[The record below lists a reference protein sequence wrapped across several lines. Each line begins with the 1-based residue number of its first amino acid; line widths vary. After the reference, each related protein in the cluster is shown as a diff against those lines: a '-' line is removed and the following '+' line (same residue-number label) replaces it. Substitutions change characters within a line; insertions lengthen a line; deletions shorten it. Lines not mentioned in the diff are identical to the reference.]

1 MIILDWIGSKLFF
14 AKLKIEIYRTAK
26 HSDEWIKFATN
37 LAIAY
42 KDATPEEI
50 RTELISAV
58 AEKVHEDGNKR
69 REKDGK

>member
-42 KDATPEEI
+42 KDATPDDI
-50 RTELISAV
+50 RKDFIDAIAT
-58 AEKVHEDGNKR
+58 KVHEDNK
-69 REKDGK
+69 KDK